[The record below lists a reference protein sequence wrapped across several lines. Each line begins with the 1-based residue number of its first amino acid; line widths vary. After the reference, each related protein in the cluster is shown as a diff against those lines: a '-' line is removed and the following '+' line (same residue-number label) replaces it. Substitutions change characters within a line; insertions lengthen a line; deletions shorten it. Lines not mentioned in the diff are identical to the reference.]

1 MIRNRGFI
9 NQKLLQVEKY
19 LSSIVIES
27 IIPSL
32 SDVELRYK
40 NSILLLEEF
49 DKVQSMIESLCLEED
64 LEAHYKERESF
75 ENKYSQDSFGQILNK
90 HYKVP
95 SGQEESQF
103 DGNGPVG
110 IGLAIPKNDESLQ
123 NVLLP
128 KLKLPTFSGS
138 YEQWLNCK
146 VNFTSINTNNASLT
160 DY

>member
-1 MIRNRGFI
+1 M
-9 NQKLLQVEKY
+9 LLH
-19 LSSIVIES
+19 

-64 LEAHYKERESF
+64 LETHYKEWESF
-75 ENKYSQDSFGQILNK
+75 ENKYYVVQDSFGQILNK

-95 SGQEESQF
+95 SGQEASQF

-138 YEQWLNCK
+138 YEQWLNFK
-146 VNFTSINTNNASLT
+146 VNFTSIITNNASLT
-160 DY
+160 DCQKF